1 MKKVW
6 VVSSGS
12 YSDYRV
18 HAAFATEEQAEAA
31 AEAADKADGSNYTR
45 DYFVEELP
53 WYPKGEN
60 PEPITVH
67 RMSAVL
73 WDNGTYDTPAY
84 SLDDAK
90 MEFQHYQFVPPP
102 RRAHIRQV
110 RAPIYKEKGAWLE
123 VSARTET
130 MVRKAMND
138 RLMEHKALGSRRVP
152 EINP

>member
-1 MKKVW
+1 MTKLIW
-6 VVSSGS
+6 AVSSGS

-18 HAAFATEEQAEAA
+18 HAAFATEEQAETAA
-31 AEAADKADGSNYTR
+31 VKAEKAETYMGG
-45 DYFVEELP
+45 YFVEELP

-73 WDNGTYDTPAY
+73 WDNGTHNAPTYT
-84 SLDDAK
+84 LDDAK

-110 RAPIYKEKGAWLE
+110 RAPEYKEKGARLE

-138 RLMEHKALGSRRVP
+138 RLMEHKALGPRRVP